1 MIEFNTPNDAKE
13 NNMRIMEITIS
24 VNYEEKQENKII
36 KAKSRNFDILSC

>member
-24 VNYEEKQENKII
+24 VNYEENKRI
-36 KAKSRNFDILSC
+36 KL